1 MTKYSKKNISGIIA
15 LSYFDSLINMPTKKI
30 ISILLIFTINL
41 LPLGFFVNPA
51 SSDQLDDINQQ
62 LTQLSTELNQSVA
75 ATQPLQSQ
83 LTSEQK
89 QIANIKSQ
97 IAGVESDI
105 TTKKKQIN
113 DGYSNLAQKEQILN
127 ATIRDFY
134 VKSYYD
140 DPLLT
145 FFSQTSMDDVTQ
157 TLAYQHAQTEQDKSI
172 ITNIALTINDLQTEK
187 EQLQQEE
194 SWLSSTQTSL
204 DADSAKLDK
213 IITGAQ
219 AYQAQ
224 LSNQIATLTTEQQQL
239 VAQKYASL
247 NIPTTADTASG
258 GCASDLNPYKDPGF
272 GGTKFGFF
280 TYGVPN
286 RVGLNQ
292 YGAKGRAEAGQS
304 YTDILNAYYANFQ
317 ITNMPT
323 SSTNVTVNG
332 TNDSGET
339 FSNQSFTVED
349 YLQHLYEMPSSWPSE
364 ALKAQAIA
372 ARSYVMHAIANGT
385 TTVAPNTSFQEV
397 KTELNAQ
404 PWIDAVNA
412 TAGQVMTSGG
422 TPIEG
427 FFSSTHGGFVHSS
440 GDIGWSATSYT
451 KTAQDTTTQVN
462 SFADLQ
468 NDAYDKDSPW
478 FYCDWG
484 SRSADNGTAWLASSD
499 IADIVDAV
507 MLSQADGSTT
517 QYLSQVDKNVPNTW
531 SASQVQQALRS
542 KNITPYT
549 SVSSISVNADF
560 NSGTTTTVTVSGD
573 GGTNSFSGTEF
584 KTIFNLRAP
593 ANIQIVGPLYNVELR

>member
-1 MTKYSKKNISGIIA
+1 
-15 LSYFDSLINMPTKKI
+15 MPTKKI

-41 LPLGFFVNPA
+41 LPLGFFVNLA

>member
-1 MTKYSKKNISGIIA
+1 
-15 LSYFDSLINMPTKKI
+15 
-30 ISILLIFTINL
+30 
-41 LPLGFFVNPA
+41 
-51 SSDQLDDINQQ
+51 
-62 LTQLSTELNQSVA
+62 
-75 ATQPLQSQ
+75 
-83 LTSEQK
+83 
-89 QIANIKSQ
+89 
-97 IAGVESDI
+97 
-105 TTKKKQIN
+105 
-113 DGYSNLAQKEQILN
+113 
-127 ATIRDFY
+127 
-134 VKSYYD
+134 
-140 DPLLT
+140 
-145 FFSQTSMDDVTQ
+145 
-157 TLAYQHAQTEQDKSI
+157 
-172 ITNIALTINDLQTEK
+172 
-187 EQLQQEE
+187 
-194 SWLSSTQTSL
+194 
-204 DADSAKLDK
+204 
-213 IITGAQ
+213 
-219 AYQAQ
+219 
-224 LSNQIATLTTEQQQL
+224 
-239 VAQKYASL
+239 
-247 NIPTTADTASG
+247 
-258 GCASDLNPYKDPGF
+258 
-272 GGTKFGFF
+272 
-280 TYGVPN
+280 
-286 RVGLNQ
+286 
-292 YGAKGRAEAGQS
+292 
-304 YTDILNAYYANFQ
+304 
-317 ITNMPT
+317 MPT

>member
-1 MTKYSKKNISGIIA
+1 
-15 LSYFDSLINMPTKKI
+15 MPTKKI

-349 YLQHLYEMPSSWPSE
+349 YLQHLYEMPSSWPPE

>member
-1 MTKYSKKNISGIIA
+1 
-15 LSYFDSLINMPTKKI
+15 MPTKKI
-30 ISILLIFTINL
+30 ISLFLIVTLNL
-41 LPLGFFVNPA
+41 LPLAIAVQHA

-62 LTQLSTELNQSVA
+62 LTQLSNELNQSVA

-83 LTSEQK
+83 LASEQK

-97 IAGVESDI
+97 IVGVQSDI
-105 TTKKKQIN
+105 ATKKTQIN
-113 DGYSNLAQKEQILN
+113 NGYTDLAQKEKVLN

-134 VKSYYD
+134 VNSFYD
-140 DPLLT
+140 NPLLT
-145 FFSQTSMDDVTQ
+145 FFSQASMSDITQ

-187 EQLQQEE
+187 TQLQQEE
-194 SWLSSTQTSL
+194 SWLASTQASL
-204 DADSAKLDK
+204 DADSAKLNK
-213 IITGAQ
+213 IISGAQ

-224 LSNQIATLTTEQQQL
+224 LSNQIASLTAEQQQL
-239 VAQKYASL
+239 IAQKYASL
-247 NIPTTADTASG
+247 GIPTTAETSSSG
-258 GCASDLNPYKDPGF
+258 CSSDINPYKDPGF

-304 YTDILNAYYANFQ
+304 YTDILNAYYTNFQ
-317 ITNMPT
+317 ITTMPT

-339 FSNQSFTVED
+339 FSNQTFTVED
-349 YLQHLYEMPSSWPSE
+349 YLQHLYEMPSDWPPE

-385 TTVAPNTSFQEV
+385 TTVAPNTTFQEV

-422 TPIEG
+422 QPIEA
-427 FFSSTHGGFVHSS
+427 FFSSTHGGFVHTSS
-440 GDIGWSATSYT
+440 DIGWSATSYT
-451 KTAQDTTTQVN
+451 KTAQDTTTTVN

-484 SRSADNGTAWLASSD
+484 SRPADNGTAWLSSSD
-499 IADIVDAV
+499 LADIVNAV
-507 MLSQADGSTT
+507 MLSDADGSTT
-517 QYLSQVDKNVPNTW
+517 QYLSQVDKSLPNTW
-531 SASQVQQALRS
+531 SASQVQQELKS

-549 SVSSISVNADF
+549 SISNVSVGADF
-560 NSGTTTTVTVSGD
+560 NGGTTTTVTVSGD
-573 GGTNSFSGTEF
+573 AGTHSFSGADF

-593 ANIQIVGPLYNVELR
+593 ANIQIVGPLYNVEMR

>member
-1 MTKYSKKNISGIIA
+1 
-15 LSYFDSLINMPTKKI
+15 MPTKKI

-41 LPLGFFVNPA
+41 LPLGFFVNLA

-113 DGYSNLAQKEQILN
+113 EGYSNLAQKEQILN

>member
-1 MTKYSKKNISGIIA
+1 
-15 LSYFDSLINMPTKKI
+15 MPTKKI
-30 ISILLIFTINL
+30 ISILLIFTINI
-41 LPLGFFVNPA
+41 LPLGLLANPA
-51 SSDQLDDINQQ
+51 FSDQLDTINQQ

-83 LTSEQK
+83 LDSEQK
-89 QIANIKSQ
+89 QIASIKSQ

-105 TTKKKQIN
+105 ATKKKQIN

-145 FFSQTSMDDVTQ
+145 FFSQTSMSNITQ

-187 EQLQQEE
+187 TQLQQEE
-194 SWLSSTQTSL
+194 TWLASTQANL
-204 DADSAKLDK
+204 DADTAKLNTV
-213 IITGAQ
+213 ITGAQ
-219 AYQAQ
+219 AYQSQ
-224 LSNQIATLTTEQQQL
+224 LSNQIASLTAEQQQL

-247 NIPTTADTASG
+247 GIPTTADTASG
-258 GCASDLNPYKDPGF
+258 GCSSDINPYKDPGF
-272 GGTKFGFF
+272 SGTKFGFF

-304 YTDILNAYYANFQ
+304 YTDILNAYYTNFQ
-317 ITNMPT
+317 ITTMPT

-349 YLQHLYEMPSSWPSE
+349 YLQHLYEMPSDWPAQ
-364 ALKAQAIA
+364 ALEAQAIA
-372 ARSYVMHAIANGT
+372 ARSYVMHAIANGE
-385 TTVAPNTSFQEV
+385 TTVAPNTTFQEV

-412 TAGQVMTSGG
+412 TEGQVMTSGG
-422 TPIEG
+422 QPIEA
-427 FFSSTHGGFVHSS
+427 FFSSTHGGFVHASS
-440 GDIGWSATSYT
+440 DIGWSATSYT

-484 SRSADNGTAWLASSD
+484 SRSSANGTAWLASSD
-499 IADIVDAV
+499 VADIVNAIL
-507 MLSQADGSTT
+507 LSQADGSTT
-517 QYLSQVDKNVPNTW
+517 PHLSQVDKGLPDTW
-531 SASQVQQALRS
+531 DASQVQQELKS
-542 KNITPYT
+542 HNITPYT
-549 SVSSISVNADF
+549 SVSNISVSADF
-560 NSGTTTTVTVSGD
+560 GSGNTTTVTVTGD
-573 GGTNSFSGTEF
+573 AGTNSFSGTEF

-593 ANIQIVGPLYNVELR
+593 ANIQIVGPLFNVEMR